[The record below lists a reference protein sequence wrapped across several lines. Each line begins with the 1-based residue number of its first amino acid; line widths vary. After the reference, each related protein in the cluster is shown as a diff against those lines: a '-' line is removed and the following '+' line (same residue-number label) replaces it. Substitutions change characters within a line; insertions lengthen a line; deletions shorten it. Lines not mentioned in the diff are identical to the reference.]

1 MNRGVLQQVASPH
14 QIYRRP
20 GNLFVADFI
29 GSPTI
34 NFIPGK
40 IHREAGDL
48 VFRNESLVLPAPP
61 EEGLAGKEVTAAIR
75 PEDIRILPREK
86 GEGLGGEVYSVL
98 PAGAEVVLQ
107 VKKGT
112 LLFTVRV
119 MGEVSFEMGEKV
131 DLQIPPEAMVFYD
144 REKGTLLYPLR
155 EQENGNRAI

>member
-1 MNRGVLQQVASPH
+1 
-14 QIYRRP
+14 
-20 GNLFVADFI
+20 
-29 GSPTI
+29 
-34 NFIPGK
+34 
-40 IHREAGDL
+40 
-48 VFRNESLVLPAPP
+48 
-61 EEGLAGKEVTAAIR
+61 VTAAIR
-75 PEDIRILPREK
+75 PEDIRIVSREK

-144 REKGTLLYPLR
+144 QEKGTLLYPLR
-155 EQENGNRAI
+155 EQGNGNRAI